1 MDEKLLITI
10 GMILMGKTKELRDS
24 ATLSTTNTI

>member
-10 GMILMGKTKELRDS
+10 GRILVGKTKELKRQCHFVYH
-24 ATLSTTNTI
+24 